1 MGQKMCHP
9 QNLWEV
15 SGLKQGI
22 YSSFYANLAPFECW
36 QKITFLVLLFVQI
49 TLCLVLFYIYRRE
62 KQNLI
67 NTKNEGETEDTLNES
82 RRSLVSP

>member
-1 MGQKMCHP
+1 MCNP
-9 QNLWEV
+9 QNLWLE

-62 KQNLI
+62 KKQLI
-67 NTKNEGETEDTLNES
+67 SINN
-82 RRSLVSP
+82 